1 MGGWWT
7 WLNGLLYGVGGL
19 ACASVAMLVA
29 FQEKLVYVPVI
40 PGMKRGYPI
49 VPSRLH
55 LRYEDVWLTAKD
67 GVRLHSWYI
76 EAQASCPG
84 NISDSF
90 KRRSIASQLKQSSGV
105 IFVVC

>member
-1 MGGWWT
+1 MGNWWT
-7 WLNGLLYGVGGL
+7 WLNGLMYGVGGL

-49 VPSRLH
+49 LPSRLH

-76 EAQASCPG
+76 EAHPKNPG
-84 NISDSF
+84 IFTSDREALFNPKSF
-90 KRRSIASQLKQSSGV
+90 VAPKKRS
-105 IFVVC
+105 